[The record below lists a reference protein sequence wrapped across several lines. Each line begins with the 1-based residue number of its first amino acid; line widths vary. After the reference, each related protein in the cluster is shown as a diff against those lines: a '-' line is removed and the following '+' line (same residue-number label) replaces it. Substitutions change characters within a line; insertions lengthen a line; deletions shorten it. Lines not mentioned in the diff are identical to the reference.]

1 MEGKQCE
8 ELSRTMRRRLSW
20 GSKAGL
26 GRKLLP
32 EQGRARPK
40 GSKGSLH
47 KHGDDKR
54 PGKFEAKKEE
64 ESDGGEQKAGGRPLA
79 RSGLASGTFLT
90 ARPVGVFPACSL
102 SHTQYFY
109 GLHRCILSQ

>member
-64 ESDGGEQKAGGRPLA
+64 AEELGWRVTEESRRREAGRWPEA
-79 RSGLASGTFLT
+79 D
-90 ARPVGVFPACSL
+90 
-102 SHTQYFY
+102 
-109 GLHRCILSQ
+109 

>member
-1 MEGKQCE
+1 MGAPFPWTGDVGPGEYAMSKIGGGTRARKRERSGGQ
-8 ELSRTMRRRLSW
+8 TVRRVEQDDEK
-20 GSKAGL
+20 KAQ
-26 GRKLLP
+26 KLLP

-64 ESDGGEQKAGGRPLA
+64 AEELGWRVTEESRRREAGRWPEA
-79 RSGLASGTFLT
+79 D
-90 ARPVGVFPACSL
+90 
-102 SHTQYFY
+102 
-109 GLHRCILSQ
+109 

>member
-1 MEGKQCE
+1 MVEVLKRERERGVEGKHYE
-8 ELSRTMRRRLSW
+8 ELRRAMRRRLS
-20 GSKAGL
+20 GRSKAGL

-64 ESDGGEQKAGGRPLA
+64 AEELDWRVTEESRRREAGRWPEA
-79 RSGLASGTFLT
+79 D
-90 ARPVGVFPACSL
+90 
-102 SHTQYFY
+102 
-109 GLHRCILSQ
+109 